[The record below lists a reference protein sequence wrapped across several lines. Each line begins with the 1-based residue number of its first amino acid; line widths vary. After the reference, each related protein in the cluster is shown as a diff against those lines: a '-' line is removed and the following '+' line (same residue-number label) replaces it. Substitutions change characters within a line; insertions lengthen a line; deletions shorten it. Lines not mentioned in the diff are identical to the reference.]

1 MILYEYFPCFCV
13 STCTCFLYAS
23 CTLIAVTSDPQCE
36 APDPPAA
43 MIAAHRAPR
52 PHDGPQAQPSTD
64 LWVWGASHPA
74 RAQNRRRRPIY
85 LAGYGMPHALQSASF
100 GLWPVSRCQDER
112 EEAKARNPN
121 VIAAV

>member
-1 MILYEYFPCFCV
+1 MKG
-13 STCTCFLYAS
+13 
-23 CTLIAVTSDPQCE
+23 DPQGE

-64 LWVWGASHPA
+64 LGVGRHTQPA
-74 RAQNRRRRPIY
+74 RRIEEFRPIY